1 MQAGEPRKEE
11 SRVGKMLTEF
21 TEIGYRHNTQFNEHM
36 GLKIG
41 GYTVF
46 CKNKLIRA
54 PDYMCA
60 LATAVLILAP
70 SILQIVFG

>member
-1 MQAGEPRKEE
+1 MNSGEPKKEE
-11 SRVGKMLTEF
+11 SKASKMLTEF
-21 TEIGYRHNTQFNEHM
+21 TEIGYRHNTQFNEHQ

-41 GYTVF
+41 GYAVF
-46 CKNKLIRA
+46 CGNRLIKA

-60 LATAVLILAP
+60 LATAVLIIAP

>member
-1 MQAGEPRKEE
+1 MQAGEARKEE
-11 SRVGKMLTEF
+11 SRAGKMLTEF
-21 TEIGYRHNTQFNEHM
+21 TEIGYRHNTQLNQHN

-46 CKNKLIRA
+46 CGNRLIRA